1 MRKILC
7 YNRNKGCDCLDLY
20 ILSEPLFVKSPWY
33 KTICTGLVSELGR
46 RKLHFSDCGIDIL
59 PQGVEGES
67 FAFLLGT
74 NVKWLNECIASCGR
88 LNIHPI
94 VLGTQGNEGFCGI
107 CSVVTSNLSHS
118 MNYLLSYLASNGKRK
133 TALYGVNRLSTTNLA
148 QMEQFKGNTVIPCT
162 DEDIYFNEGSISDCS
177 DMFIENIDKYDS
189 VISVNDFA
197 TVSLMR
203 KLNKIGREI
212 TIVSYGGTRLAK
224 KYFPEL
230 LTVSMGYE
238 SFGKAAASI
247 CETMN
252 ANKALDCLT
261 VQVKCVIDNETE
273 AAKATRD
280 VLPEKTPNGVDSTDT
295 RFYGDSEMNDLIK
308 IENMLLLCDEIDS
321 EIINLLMS
329 GYSYEDIAE
338 KLYCALNTVKYRV
351 RKMKEACG
359 CDSKR
364 ELIAMIKSCCEH

>member
-1 MRKILC
+1 M
-7 YNRNKGCDCLDLY
+7 DLY

-33 KTICTGLVSELGR
+33 KTICNGLVAELCR
-46 RKLHFSDCGIDIL
+46 RKLPFTDCDIDTL
-59 PQGVEGES
+59 PQGVDGES

-74 NVKWLNECIASCGR
+74 NVKWLNECITSCGR

-94 VLGTQGNEGFCGI
+94 VLGTQGNEGFGGI
-107 CSVVTSNLSHS
+107 CSAVTSNLSHS
-118 MNYLLSYLASNGKRK
+118 MSYLLSYLYSKGKRR

-148 QMEQFKGNTVIPCT
+148 QMEQFKGNTVIPST

-177 DMFIENIDKYDS
+177 DMFIDNIDRYDS

-203 KLNKIGREI
+203 KLNAAKKDIL
-212 TIVSYGGTRLAK
+212 IVSYGGTRLAK

-230 LTVSMGYE
+230 LTVSMGYDG
-238 SFGKAAASI
+238 FGKAAASI
-247 CETMN
+247 CEMLN
-252 ANKALDCLT
+252 ANKAIDCLT
-261 VQVKCVIDNETE
+261 VQVKCVIENEAKSGSGTSE
-273 AAKATRD
+273 AALEGD
-280 VLPEKTPNGVDSTDT
+280 LHGNDSTDT
-295 RFYGDSEMNDLIK
+295 RFYGDSEMNELIR
-308 IENMLLLCDEIDS
+308 IENMLILCDEIDS

-351 RKMKEACG
+351 KKMKETCG
-359 CDSKR
+359 CESKR
-364 ELIAMIKSCCEH
+364 ELIGMIKSYCEH